1 MKISDDIINIIPEIK
16 KWRHEL
22 HAHPELGYEE
32 QWTSNFIAEK
42 LESFGIQ
49 VYRGLGK
56 TGVVGVLPHH
66 NQRRATIKKSQ
77 QLGL

>member
-32 QWTSNFIAEK
+32 QWTSNFVVEK

-56 TGVVGVLPHH
+56 TGVVGV
-66 NQRRATIKKSQ
+66 
-77 QLGL
+77 